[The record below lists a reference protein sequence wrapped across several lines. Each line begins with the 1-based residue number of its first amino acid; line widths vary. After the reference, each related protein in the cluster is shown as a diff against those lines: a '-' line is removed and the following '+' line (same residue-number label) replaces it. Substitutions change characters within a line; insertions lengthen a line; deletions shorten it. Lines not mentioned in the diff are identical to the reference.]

1 MLCPLVQ
8 HGNELRPAP
17 FIICPFWAPSR
28 TRELTVLA
36 SGQVAKMDSC
46 DIKIKVKINGS
57 KQSDAAES
65 VTPPTPTQCP
75 HASTPIQCPHA
86 HPVPPRLHAHP
97 VQSEGSSYLN
107 DLSQVSATVVNL
119 LLQTQEQ
126 SESELQDAHD
136 QISDAH
142 RQISAYMAQL
152 EDAHRELEVYKDQLQ
167 RASSQIEEMRERGR
181 EEERDEE
188 EEEEEEERRRKE
200 ATLKEEQLEG
210 KIRARIEEERERIK
224 ASYVERERSAV
235 EQVERAVRER

>member
-167 RASSQIEEMRERGR
+167 RASSQIEE
-181 EEERDEE
+181 
-188 EEEEEEERRRKE
+188 EEEEEERRRKE

-235 EQVERAVRER
+235 EQVERAVRERSA